1 MSDQGANKAVVPR
14 EEFEQ
19 FLLAFTHEIRNR
31 LNSIALEAVDLAEQA
46 GEQAD
51 ASRLQQQIQNCSA
64 LLKTVREALASDD
77 PQAERV
83 ALADFTK
90 QWRKGQE

>member
-31 LNSIALEAVDLAEQA
+31 LNGIALEATDLAEQA
-46 GEQAD
+46 GDLAD
-51 ASRLQQQIQNCSA
+51 ATRLQQQIQDCST
-64 LLKTVREALASDD
+64 LLKTVREALASDN

-90 QWRKGQE
+90 TWRKGRE